1 MNESL
6 FHNSKLQ
13 NQLFKVYICTI
24 KTHFLQFTNM
34 RLLGNLMGSNT
45 YFDVYKLGI
54 ENIFS
59 QIGSLRDV
67 WCVNMFSSYMISV
80 NEEYA
85 KDRC

>member
-1 MNESL
+1 ME
-6 FHNSKLQ
+6 
-13 NQLFKVYICTI
+13 
-24 KTHFLQFTNM
+24 
-34 RLLGNLMGSNT
+34 SNT

-54 ENIFS
+54 ENISS

-85 KDRC
+85 KDMLIFGEKHRKGK

>member
-1 MNESL
+1 MR
-6 FHNSKLQ
+6 
-13 NQLFKVYICTI
+13 VYFIIVNC
-24 KTHFLQFTNM
+24 KTSCLKYISVLLKAHFLQFTNM
-34 RLLGNLMGSNT
+34 RLLGNLIGSNN
-45 YFDVYKLGI
+45 YFDVYKLGM

>member
-1 MNESL
+1 ME
-6 FHNSKLQ
+6 
-13 NQLFKVYICTI
+13 
-24 KTHFLQFTNM
+24 
-34 RLLGNLMGSNT
+34 SNT

-54 ENIFS
+54 ENISS

-85 KDRC
+85 NYRQRQMLIFGEKHRKGK